1 MINGVCPECG
11 AAANTGANFC
21 ARCGAKLAQS
31 KSSEQLFFKSIDEA
45 NSFLRGQGSI
55 ARLETNFV
63 QVSEIGLL
71 SGRSRLER
79 VELRIEYGEL
89 GGEIYQLAQSDQII
103 SPFLGYENISQ
114 ELRERNPGKR
124 IVSVQTSAYSGGRVL
139 AGISG
144 AGGIR
149 HLMIFVTYACKNGC
163 LSPFVF

>member
-1 MINGVCPECG
+1 MTYGVCPECG
-11 AAANTGANFC
+11 AAAKTGANFC

-31 KSSEQLFFKSIDEA
+31 KSSEA

-79 VELRIEYGEL
+79 VELRIEYGEP